1 MEIVYKFLHLILIC
15 VVLFG
20 GKRWRRGASVHCN
33 LFVRCSSHLR
43 GFGKRCFD
51 EAANVIIIAGV
62 NKILKSEHIPL
73 FYKVCY
79 SIIINFYFF
88 AFNLTYFMP
97 ADFKDAN
104 CKSVPTYQQLYC
116 HF

>member
-1 MEIVYKFLHLILIC
+1 MDQHLSCLHNVLVEMEIVYKFLHLILIC
-15 VVLFG
+15 VLFW

-79 SIIINFYFF
+79 SFFFSFFFY
-88 AFNLTYFMP
+88 
-97 ADFKDAN
+97 
-104 CKSVPTYQQLYC
+104 CCQLDLF
-116 HF
+116 HASRF

>member
-15 VVLFG
+15 VLFW

-79 SIIINFYFF
+79 SIYFF
-88 AFNLTYFMP
+88 LLLST
-97 ADFKDAN
+97 
-104 CKSVPTYQQLYC
+104 
-116 HF
+116 